1 MRETWSEMSQMTLT
15 GFEATLIETLWCPT
29 QSLLLIPACNRMV
42 LDGIITSPH
51 RRSQTAFSSS
61 SVKKQYSKEDELG
74 SFSTVVR
81 RHRYLLTALVLLA
94 ILCTVYLYFAVTL
107 GDVCSGLTPTQK
119 ALCRVQI
126 AKESIAK
133 RKLKL

>member
-1 MRETWSEMSQMTLT
+1 
-15 GFEATLIETLWCPT
+15 
-29 QSLLLIPACNRMV
+29 MV

-61 SVKKQYSKEDELG
+61 SIKKQYSKEDELG
-74 SFSTVVR
+74 SFSTIVR
-81 RHRYLLTALVLLA
+81 RHRYLLTALVLLT

-107 GDVCSGLTPTQK
+107 GDVCSGLNPMQK
-119 ALCRVQI
+119 ALCRVQV
-126 AKESIAK
+126 ATESIAK